1 LFPRADPVYPAAQS
15 TVRKGADVTRL
26 DRYILSQL
34 LWVFGFFALVLVS
47 VYWVNR
53 AVRLFD
59 QLISD
64 GQPMLVFL
72 EFTAL
77 SLPMLIRT
85 VLPIAAFVAATYVT
99 VQLIRA
105 SEITVL
111 QAAGVSPL
119 RLARPVLAFGLIVTL
134 FLTGL
139 AHFLVPAARAQLAQ
153 RQAEIAENV
162 TAGLLQDGV
171 FHHPTDG
178 ITLYVAEITSEGVM
192 RGVFLS
198 DARSLAQ
205 RVDYTART
213 ALIVPERTGPKLV
226 MIDGYAQIHRA
237 ATGRLAVT
245 TFADFTYDLSALI
258 GVAGRRQRIEE
269 VPTSRLF
276 APTPELLE
284 ETRATPAQARFEL
297 VSRFVEP
304 FTAVAAALIGFAA
317 LIAGGF
323 NRLGTWKPVVLS
335 VVVLA
340 VMQLLINAAAGQAM
354 RSVALSWLGIVPIA
368 LGVAVGLALLAQATR
383 RRPRRAPRP
392 VAGTAA

>member
-1 LFPRADPVYPAAQS
+1 MAAGRCSRWANLYIVAPVEWFG
-15 TVRKGADVTRL
+15 KGAGVTRL

-53 AVRLFD
+53 AVRLFE

-64 GQPMLVFL
+64 GQPMLIFL

-105 SEITVL
+105 SEVTVL
-111 QAAGVSPL
+111 QAAGLSPL
-119 RLARPVLAFGLIVTL
+119 RLARPVIIFGLIVTA
-134 FLTGL
+134 FLMVL

-153 RQAEIAENV
+153 RQAEITENV

-171 FHHPTDG
+171 FHHPTNG
-178 ITLYVAEITSEGVM
+178 ITLYVAEITPEGVM

-213 ALIVPERTGPKLV
+213 ALIVPEQSGPKLV
-226 MIDGYAQIHRA
+226 MIDGYAQIHSA
-237 ATGRLAVT
+237 QTGRLAVT

-258 GVAGRRQRIEE
+258 GTAGRTRRIEE
-269 VPTSRLF
+269 LPTAALI
-276 APTPELLE
+276 APSPELLQ

-297 VSRFVEP
+297 FSRFIEP

-323 NRLGTWKPVVLS
+323 NRLGTWKPVVLA
-335 VVVLA
+335 VVLLTL
-340 VMQLLINAAAGQAM
+340 MQLLTNAAAGQAM
-354 RSVALSWLGIVPIA
+354 RSVALSWLGAVPIA
-368 LGVAVGLALLAQATR
+368 LGVAAGLLLLGHAAR
-383 RRPRRAPRP
+383 RRRTR
-392 VAGTAA
+392 GAA

>member
-1 LFPRADPVYPAAQS
+1 M
-15 TVRKGADVTRL
+15 GRL

-34 LWVFGFFALVLVS
+34 LWVFGFFSLVLVS

-59 QLISD
+59 RLISD
-64 GQPMLVFL
+64 GQPMIVFL

-105 SEITVL
+105 SEVTVL
-111 QAAGVSPL
+111 QAAGVSPF
-119 RLARPVLAFGLIVTL
+119 RLARPVLIFGLIVAA
-134 FLTGL
+134 FLMVL
-139 AHFLVPAARAQLAQ
+139 AHFLVPGARAQLAQ

-171 FHHPTDG
+171 FHHPTEG
-178 ITLYVAEITSEGVM
+178 ITLYVAEITPDGVM
-192 RGVFLS
+192 RGVYLS
-198 DARSLAQ
+198 DARTMAQ

-213 ALIVPERTGPKLV
+213 ALIVPEQTGPKLV
-226 MIDGYAQIHRA
+226 MIDGYAQMLGA
-237 ATGRLAVT
+237 QTGRLAVT
-245 TFADFTYDLSALI
+245 TFADFTYDLSGLI
-258 GVAGRRQRIEE
+258 GPAGRQRRIEE
-269 VPTSRLF
+269 LSTAELF
-276 APTPELLE
+276 APTPDLLD
-284 ETRATPAQARFEL
+284 ETRATPAQVRFEL

-323 NRLGTWKPVVLS
+323 NRLGAWKPI
-335 VVVLA
+335 VLA
-340 VMQLLINAAAGQAM
+340 VVTLALMQLLINAAAGQAM
-354 RSVALSWLGIVPIA
+354 RSVALSWLGAVPIG
-368 LGVAVGLALLAQATR
+368 LGILAGFVLLLRASGRQAKA
-383 RRPRRAPRP
+383 RA
-392 VAGTAA
+392 VAGPT

>member
-1 LFPRADPVYPAAQS
+1 M
-15 TVRKGADVTRL
+15 KRL

-34 LWVFGFFALVLVS
+34 LWVFGFFALILVS

-59 QLISD
+59 RLISD
-64 GQPMLVFL
+64 GQPMIVFL

-77 SLPMLIRT
+77 SLPLLIRT
-85 VLPIAAFVAATYVT
+85 VLPVAAFVAATYVT

-105 SEITVL
+105 NEVSVL

-119 RLARPVLAFGLIVTL
+119 RLARPVLVFGLMVTL
-134 FLTGL
+134 FLMVL

-178 ITLYVAEITSEGVM
+178 ITLYVAEITPEGVM

-213 ALIVPERTGPKLV
+213 ALIVPEATGPKLV
-226 MIDGYAQIHRA
+226 MIDGYAQILGA
-237 ATGRLAVT
+237 ETGRLAVT

-258 GVAGRRQRIEE
+258 GPAGRGRRIEE
-269 VPTSRLF
+269 LPTAALF
-276 APTPELLE
+276 APSPELLAE
-284 ETRATPAQARFEL
+284 ARASPAQARFEL

-323 NRLGTWKPVVLS
+323 SRLGTWKPVVLA
-335 VVVLA
+335 VVVLTL
-340 VMQLLINAAAGQAM
+340 MQLLINAAAGQAM
-354 RSVALSWLGIVPIA
+354 RSTALAWLGAVPIA
-368 LGVAVGLALLAQATR
+368 LGVGAGLALLALATR
-383 RRPRRAPRP
+383 RRRARRG
-392 VAGTAA
+392 VAGAAA

>member
-1 LFPRADPVYPAAQS
+1 
-15 TVRKGADVTRL
+15 VTRL

-34 LWVFGFFALVLVS
+34 LWVFGFFALVLIS

-59 QLISD
+59 ALISD
-64 GQPMLVFL
+64 GQPMIVFL
-72 EFTAL
+72 EFTVL
-77 SLPMLIRT
+77 SLPMMIRT
-85 VLPIAAFVAATYVT
+85 VLPIAAFVAGTYVT

-105 SEITVL
+105 NEVAVL
-111 QAAGVSPL
+111 QGAGVSPF
-119 RLARPVLAFGLIVTL
+119 RLARPVLIFGLIVTL
-134 FLTGL
+134 FLMVL

-171 FHHPTDG
+171 FHHPTEG
-178 ITLYVAEITSEGVM
+178 ITLYVAEITGDGVM

-226 MIDGYAQIHRA
+226 MIDGYAQIHA
-237 ATGRLAVT
+237 PGTGRLAVT

-258 GVAGRRQRIEE
+258 GPAGRRTRIEE
-269 VPTSRLF
+269 VSTAELF
-276 APTPELLE
+276 APSPELLE
-284 ETRATPAQARFEL
+284 ETRATPALARFEL

-304 FTAVAAALIGFAA
+304 FPAVAAALIGFAA

-323 NRLGTWKPVVLS
+323 NRLGTWKPVLLA
-335 VVVLA
+335 VVVLTM
-340 VMQLLINAAAGQAM
+340 MQLLINAAAGQAM
-354 RSVALSWLGIVPIA
+354 RSVALSWLGAVPIA
-368 LGVAVGLALLAQATR
+368 LGIAAGLALLGLAMRKRGRHQA
-383 RRPRRAPRP
+383 AE
-392 VAGTAA
+392 AAA

>member
-1 LFPRADPVYPAAQS
+1 MVQKGPAVA
-15 TVRKGADVTRL
+15 RI

-59 QLISD
+59 RLISD
-64 GQPMLVFL
+64 GQPMIVFL

-77 SLPMLIRT
+77 SLPLLIRT

-105 SEITVL
+105 NEITVL
-111 QAAGVSPL
+111 QASGMSPL
-119 RLARPVLAFGLIVTL
+119 RLARPVLVFGLIVTL
-134 FLTGL
+134 FLMLL
-139 AHFLVPAARAQLAQ
+139 AHFLVPAARAQIAQ

-178 ITLYVAEITSEGVM
+178 ITLYVAEITADGVM

-213 ALIVPERTGPKLV
+213 ALIVPEATGPKLV
-226 MIDGYAQIHRA
+226 MIDGYAQIHSA
-237 ATGRLAVT
+237 GTGRLAVT
-245 TFADFTYDLSALI
+245 TFGDFTYDLSALI
-258 GVAGRRQRIEE
+258 GPAGRPRRVEE
-269 VPTSRLF
+269 VPTLELF
-276 APTPELLE
+276 AASPELLE
-284 ETRATPAQARFEL
+284 DTRATLAQARFEL
-297 VSRFVEP
+297 LSRFIEP
-304 FTAVAAALIGFAA
+304 FTAVATALIGFAA
-317 LIAGGF
+317 LVAGGF
-323 NRLGTWKPVVLS
+323 NRLGTWKPIVLA

-354 RSVALSWLGIVPIA
+354 RSVALAWLGIVPIA
-368 LGVAVGLALLAQATR
+368 LGVAVGLALLAHAARTR
-383 RRPRRAPRP
+383 RAAGRA
-392 VAGTAA
+392 AGAAPA

>member
-1 LFPRADPVYPAAQS
+1 M
-15 TVRKGADVTRL
+15 TRL
-26 DRYILSQL
+26 DRYFLSQL

-64 GQPMLVFL
+64 GQPMMIFL

-99 VQLIRA
+99 VQMIRA

-119 RLARPVLAFGLIVTL
+119 RLARPVLMFGLIVTL
-134 FLTGL
+134 FLMVL

-171 FHHPTDG
+171 FHHPTEG
-178 ITLYVAEITSEGVM
+178 ITLYVAEITPDGVM

-226 MIDGYAQIHRA
+226 MIDGYAQIHSA
-237 ATGRLAVT
+237 AAGRLAVT

-258 GVAGRRQRIEE
+258 GAAARSRRIEE
-269 VPTSRLF
+269 VATAELF
-276 APTPELLE
+276 APPPALLQ
-284 ETRATPAQARFEL
+284 ETRATLAQARFEL

-323 NRLGTWKPVVLS
+323 NRLGTWKPVVLA

-340 VMQLLINAAAGQAM
+340 IMQFLINAAAGQAM
-354 RSVALSWLGIVPIA
+354 RSVALAWLGAVPIA
-368 LGVAVGLALLAQATR
+368 LGVATALALLAVAATR
-383 RRPRRAPRP
+383 RRARAS
-392 VAGTAA
+392 AGIGA

>member
-1 LFPRADPVYPAAQS
+1 
-15 TVRKGADVTRL
+15 VTRL

-64 GQPMLVFL
+64 GQPMIIFL

-77 SLPMLIRT
+77 TLPMLIRT

-105 SEITVL
+105 SEINVL
-111 QAAGVSPL
+111 QAAGLSPM
-119 RLARPVLAFGLIVTL
+119 RLARPVLIFGLIVTA
-134 FLTGL
+134 FLMVL

-162 TAGLLQDGV
+162 TAGLLQAGV
-171 FHHPTDG
+171 FHHPTEG

-213 ALIVPERTGPKLV
+213 ALIVPEATGPKLV
-226 MIDGYAQIHRA
+226 MIDGYAQIHNA

-258 GVAGRRQRIEE
+258 GPAGRRPRVEE
-269 VPTSRLF
+269 VPTRALF
-276 APTPELLE
+276 WPTPELLE
-284 ETRATPAQARFEL
+284 ETRATLAQARHEL

-304 FTAVAAALIGFAA
+304 FTAVATALIGFAA

-323 NRLGTWKPVVLS
+323 SRLGTWKPIVLA

-340 VMQLLINAAAGQAM
+340 LMQFLINFATGQAM
-354 RSVALSWLGIVPIA
+354 RSAALAWLGAVPIA
-368 LGVAVGLALLAQATR
+368 LGATVALALLLHAMR
-383 RRPRRAPRP
+383 RRGRP
-392 VAGTAA
+392 AGAAA